1 MCART
6 LSRRAGRRP
15 GQRGYV
21 AAGIETML
29 RTAHARERDL
39 PAVAGEAL
47 RQLATLGTA
56 SLQAVIVPIIKRG
69 NIDGWQMRAPAWSC
83 RRTLPPP
90 ARAGPGRAAAAAWF
104 WPRSVPGRGPGLGV
118 PEGLA
123 HEPAWLCDP
132 GSSRIGADFADQAG
146 PWLARRRRRGGP
158 AGRARA
164 EPLTDGRGRVLVVLG
179 CGAAGSG
186 MAPFPSASGERCR
199 VPATAAIAADRDAQA
214 EGTARR

>member
-39 PAVAGEAL
+39 LAVAGEAF
-47 RQLATLGTA
+47 RQLATRGTA
-56 SLQAVIVPIIKRG
+56 SLQAAIAPIIKRG

-90 ARAGPGRAAAAAWF
+90 ARPGPGC
-104 WPRSVPGRGPGLGV
+104 GRG
-118 PEGLA
+118 
-123 HEPAWLCDP
+123 
-132 GSSRIGADFADQAG
+132 
-146 PWLARRRRRGGP
+146 
-158 AGRARA
+158 
-164 EPLTDGRGRVLVVLG
+164 VVL
-179 CGAAGSG
+179 AAGCAWSRAG
-186 MAPFPSASGERCR
+186 
-199 VPATAAIAADRDAQA
+199 
-214 EGTARR
+214 ARGAGGFGA

>member
-6 LSRRAGRRP
+6 LSRRGPATWSERLRRGRHRDDAAHGARSRAGSAGRGR
-15 GQRGYV
+15 RGPPPARHARHAV
-21 AAGIETML
+21 AAGPI
-29 RTAHARERDL
+29 A
-39 PAVAGEAL
+39 
-47 RQLATLGTA
+47 
-56 SLQAVIVPIIKRG
+56 PIIKRG

-83 RRTLPPP
+83 RRTLPL
-90 ARAGPGRAAAAAWF
+90 PGRVAAAAWF
-104 WPRSVPGRGPGLGV
+104 WPRCVPGRGPGLGV

-132 GSSRIGADFADQAG
+132 GSSRIGADLPIRLG
-146 PWLARRRRRGGP
+146 PGWRRGA
-158 AGRARA
+158 AGAGWQVGRGA

-199 VPATAAIAADRDAQA
+199 APATAAIAADRDAQA